1 MVGVGVKVQSK
12 GERMLEEQL
21 QESIGRLQL
30 GKNLVARVWSRVHK
44 VMLDS

>member
-1 MVGVGVKVQSK
+1 MGVGVKIQRK

-21 QESIGRLQL
+21 QESSGRLQL
-30 GKNLVARVWSRVHK
+30 GRNLVARVWSWIHK